1 MTKSTEI
8 GDTRN
13 MDEITAEFLKLSI
26 GHSGRS
32 MGVLERA
39 DLQSRARVERK
50 IPTLDC
56 LRTIKS
62 FKNECAYQVVD
73 MYCVRCVALNA
84 LSVFNGLLSFSGR
97 TIGETGSK

>member
-13 MDEITAEFLKLSI
+13 MDEITGEFFKLSI

-39 DLQSRARVERK
+39 DLQSRTRVERK
-50 IPTLDC
+50 VPTLGC
-56 LRTIKS
+56 LSTIRIIRD
-62 FKNECAYQVVD
+62 ERVYQVID
-73 MYCVRCVALNA
+73 MYCV
-84 LSVFNGLLSFSGR
+84 
-97 TIGETGSK
+97 

>member
-13 MDEITAEFLKLSI
+13 MDEITGEFLQLSI

-50 IPTLDC
+50 VPTLDC
-56 LRTIKS
+56 LSTIRIIR
-62 FKNECAYQVVD
+62 NERVYQIID
-73 MYCVRCVALNA
+73 MYCV
-84 LSVFNGLLSFSGR
+84 
-97 TIGETGSK
+97 